1 MMWSTFRRTMLA
13 IQFVHESQQLLGP
26 ARERGGRQTVAPSMH
41 PQLVCPKFCLSVCL
55 SVCGGGEVAA
65 EAPGLGTSGLSVV
78 YQILKYLGVSQF
90 GDGGTRDALGERRR

>member
-41 PQLVCPKFCLSVCL
+41 PQLVCPKFCLSV
-55 SVCGGGEVAA
+55 SQPPARQ
-65 EAPGLGTSGLSVV
+65 VV
-78 YQILKYLGVSQF
+78 RFDCVF
-90 GDGGTRDALGERRR
+90 